1 MNLYHNY
8 HSFVGDRA
16 KHILVPDHLL
26 LVQLINVGENL
37 GNVYTLL
44 VGILPGKYTY
54 NVYYLQIES
63 KNNKK

>member
-8 HSFVGDRA
+8 HSFVGHRA

-26 LVQLINVGENL
+26 LVQLVNVSENL

-44 VGILPGKYTY
+44 VGILPGK
-54 NVYYLQIES
+54 
-63 KNNKK
+63 